1 MHISCIDVIDNKLQ
15 DAIKKIKL
23 TSLQS
28 PNLSFLGI
36 HQEIIENDEK
46 IKFYSLL
53 PNMEE
58 IIILKITS
66 SDNEKKHYML
76 KGPLIAEIKEETVK
90 QLEKNLIVAN
100 YLFGKQDLHKML
112 EILSIPEEI
121 QNINLAIEN
130 LCLPKELSTI
140 DQSFFEYTNLLSKI
154 RKMNLISFQY
164 ENKEGL
170 AR

>member
-1 MHISCIDVIDNKLQ
+1 MTKNKKCDNLRFRERGMNMHISCIDVIDYKLQ
-15 DAIKKIKL
+15 EAIKKIKL

-66 SDNEKKHYML
+66 SDNEK
-76 KGPLIAEIKEETVK
+76 
-90 QLEKNLIVAN
+90 
-100 YLFGKQDLHKML
+100 
-112 EILSIPEEI
+112 
-121 QNINLAIEN
+121 NIT
-130 LCLPKELSTI
+130 C
-140 DQSFFEYTNLLSKI
+140 
-154 RKMNLISFQY
+154 
-164 ENKEGL
+164 
-170 AR
+170 

>member
-1 MHISCIDVIDNKLQ
+1 MNIEDIITLEDNKEYLIL
-15 DAIKKIKL
+15 DIIELNKER
-23 TSLQS
+23 
-28 PNLSFLGI
+28 FLYCVEI
-36 HQEIIENDEK
+36 DEKEMPKQEYKYLKEIIENDEK

-121 QNINLAIEN
+121 KNINLAIEN
-130 LCLPKELSTI
+130 LFLPKELLEREHLM
-140 DQSFFEYTNLLSKI
+140 FLNL
-154 RKMNLISFQY
+154 
-164 ENKEGL
+164 
-170 AR
+170 